1 MLSDQR
7 ITVIGGSTGIGFSA
21 AETAADA
28 GAGAVIDSGRD
39 K

>member
-7 ITVIGGSTGIGFSA
+7 IAVIGGSTGIGFA
-21 AETAADA
+21 VAEAAADA